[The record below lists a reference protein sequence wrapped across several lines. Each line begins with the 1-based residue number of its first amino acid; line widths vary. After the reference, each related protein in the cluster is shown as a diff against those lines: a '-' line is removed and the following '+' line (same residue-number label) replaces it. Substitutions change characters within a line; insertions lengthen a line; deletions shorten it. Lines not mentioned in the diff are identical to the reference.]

1 MLALTY
7 LWITISTVYPTTFEQ
22 NVCSTKIGYANV
34 VSLGTNSHK
43 KRNMATLTSA
53 WPRAWTRTWPSIGIR
68 MKKWKWFRFVWMVHV
83 VLQGAWVLHG
93 INKDEGDESL
103 SLAAFRRKVVNPIFL
118 KYSKKD
124 ILSLNHVGI
133 RNTPSHACY
142 YDTKLYQ
149 MQS

>member
-1 MLALTY
+1 
-7 LWITISTVYPTTFEQ
+7 
-22 NVCSTKIGYANV
+22 
-34 VSLGTNSHK
+34 
-43 KRNMATLTSA
+43 
-53 WPRAWTRTWPSIGIR
+53 
-68 MKKWKWFRFVWMVHV
+68 MVHV

-124 ILSLNHVGI
+124 ILSLNHVAI